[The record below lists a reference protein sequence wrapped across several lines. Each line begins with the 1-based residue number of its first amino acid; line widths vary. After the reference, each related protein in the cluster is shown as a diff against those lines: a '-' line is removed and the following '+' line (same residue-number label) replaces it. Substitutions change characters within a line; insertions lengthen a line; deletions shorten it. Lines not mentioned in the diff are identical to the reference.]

1 VKGGRI
7 VGSSDKTGESPHEN
21 PVTPADLAATIFT
34 LLGLD
39 PQLTLQTADGRPI
52 HLSRDGKVIKELV

>member
-1 VKGGRI
+1 M
-7 VGSSDKTGESPHEN
+7 
-21 PVTPADLAATIFT
+21 LT

-52 HLSRDGKVIKELV
+52 HLSRDGKVIQELL